1 MKRLAFSLLALLAAT
16 AVQATEWRTTWYAAP
31 MPAWGTEF
39 ALPTM
44 LPPALEAQ
52 TVREVVRTSVG
63 GEQVRVTYSNRYGSA
78 PLVIGEARVAP
89 TRDEPSRAASSQQ
102 DGAGVQLTFGGQRSV
117 TIAPGQSA
125 TSDAASLKVAG
136 RQRLSVSTWLP
147 QRSPLTTFH
156 WGAQQTAFA
165 APGNL
170 AAVAELPNAQA
181 LKGRTFL
188 IAVQVYGPAQRTIV
202 ALGDSIT
209 DGNGSTP
216 DRNLRWPDQLAAH
229 ADGVAV
235 VNAGISGARLLSD
248 GMGEKAAARF
258 EQDVLAQ
265 PGADTVIVLLGINDI
280 GWPGSAFA
288 PKDPPVTASAM
299 ITGYRKLIAAA
310 HTRGVRI
317 IGGTL
322 LPFEGALQGTP
333 YSGHYTPAK
342 DLVRREVN
350 DWIRHSGEFDAVV
363 DFDQLLR
370 DPEHPSRLRPEF
382 DSGDHLHPSDAGYA
396 EMAHAA
402 VSVTKQPRHAF
413 GEAQSSGTTGVT
425 GD

>member
-1 MKRLAFSLLALLAAT
+1 MKRLTFSLAALLAAT
-16 AVQATEWRTTWYAAP
+16 AVHATEWHTTWYAAP
-31 MPAWGTEF
+31 MPAWGAEF
-39 ALPTM
+39 GLPTM
-44 LPPALEAQ
+44 MPPALEAQ
-52 TVREVVRTSVG
+52 TVREVVRTSIG
-63 GEQVRVTYSNRYGSA
+63 GEQVRITYSNRYGSA
-78 PLVIGEARVAP
+78 PLVIGEVRLAP
-89 TRDEPSRAASSQQ
+89 TRDESSRAASSLQE
-102 DGAGVQLTFGGQRSV
+102 GAGVRLTFDGKRGV

-125 TSDAASLKVAG
+125 TSDAAALPVAA

-147 QRSPLTTFH
+147 QRAPVTTFH
-156 WGAQQTAFA
+156 WGTQQTAFA
-165 APGNL
+165 APGKQV
-170 AAVAELPNAQA
+170 AATALSNAQA
-181 LKGRTFL
+181 LTGRAFL
-188 IAVQVYGPAQRTIV
+188 SAVQVSGAAQRTVV

-216 DRNLRWPDQLAAH
+216 DRNLRWPDQLAGH

-265 PGADTVIVLLGINDI
+265 PGVDTVIVLLGINDI

-288 PKDPPVTASAM
+288 PQEAPATADAM
-299 ITGYRKLIAAA
+299 IAGYRKLIATAR
-310 HTRGVRI
+310 TRQVRI

-333 YSGHYTPAK
+333 YAGHFSPAK
-342 DLVRREVN
+342 DSVRRAVN
-350 DWIRHSGEFDAVV
+350 DWIRRSGEFDATI

-370 DPEHPSRLRPEF
+370 DPARPSRLRPEF

-396 EMAHAA
+396 EMARAA
-402 VSVTKQPRHAF
+402 TLIVK
-413 GEAQSSGTTGVT
+413 
-425 GD
+425 

>member
-1 MKRLAFSLLALLAAT
+1 MKRLTLSLAALLAAT
-16 AVQATEWRTTWYAAP
+16 AVHAAEWRTTWYAAP
-31 MPAWGTEF
+31 MPTWGADF

-44 LPPALEAQ
+44 MPPALEDQ
-52 TVREVVRTSVG
+52 TVREVVRTSIG

-78 PLVIGEARVAP
+78 PLVIGEARLAA
-89 TRDEPSRAASSQQ
+89 TRDEPERPASLQQ
-102 DGAGVQLTFGGQRSV
+102 DGAGMQLTFHGRRGV

-125 TSDAASLKVAG
+125 TSDAAPLRVSA

-147 QRSPLTTFH
+147 QRAPLSTFH

-165 APGNL
+165 APGNQ
-170 AAVAELPNAQA
+170 AAAAALPNAQA
-181 LKGRTFL
+181 LAGRTFL
-188 IAVQVYGPAQRTIV
+188 SAVQVSGTAHRTVV
-202 ALGDSIT
+202 AFGDSIT

-216 DRNLRWPDQLAAH
+216 DRNLRWPDQLAER
-229 ADGVAV
+229 ADGIAV

-258 EQDVLAQ
+258 ARDVLSQ
-265 PGADTVIVLLGINDI
+265 PGVDTVIVLLGINDI

-288 PKDPPVTASAM
+288 PAEPPATASAM
-299 ITGYRKLIAAA
+299 IAGYRTLIAAA
-310 HTRGVRI
+310 RSRQVRI
-317 IGGTL
+317 VGGTL

-333 YSGHYTPAK
+333 YAGHYSPAK

-350 DWIRHSGEFDAVV
+350 EWIRHSGEFDAII

-370 DPEHPSRLRPEF
+370 DPAHPTRLRPGF

-396 EMAHAA
+396 AMARAA
-402 VSVTKQPRHAF
+402 ELITQ
-413 GEAQSSGTTGVT
+413 
-425 GD
+425 

>member
-1 MKRLAFSLLALLAAT
+1 MKRLTFSLAALLAAT
-16 AVQATEWRTTWYAAP
+16 AVQAAEWRTTWYAAP
-31 MPAWGTEF
+31 MPAWGAEF

-44 LPPALEAQ
+44 MPSALEAQ

-63 GEQVRVTYSNRYGSA
+63 GEQVRVTYSNRYGDA
-78 PLVIGEARVAP
+78 PLVIGEARLAP
-89 TRDEPSRAASSQQ
+89 TRDEPSHAASSQQ
-102 DGAGVQLTFGGQRSV
+102 EGAGVQLTFGGRSGV

-125 TSDAASLKVAG
+125 TSDAIALPVAA
-136 RQRLSVSTWLP
+136 RQLLSISTWLP
-147 QRSPLTTFH
+147 QRTPLATFH

-170 AAVAELPNAQA
+170 AAASALPDAQA
-181 LKGRTFL
+181 LTGRAFL
-188 IAVQVYGPAQRTIV
+188 SAVQVSGPAQRTVV
-202 ALGDSIT
+202 AFGDSIT

-216 DRNLRWPDQLAAH
+216 DRNLRWPDQLAGH
-229 ADGVAV
+229 AAGIAV

-258 EQDVLAQ
+258 EQDVLSQ
-265 PGADTVIVLLGINDI
+265 PGVDTVIVLLGINDI

-288 PKDPPVTASAM
+288 PDEAPATASAM
-299 ITGYRKLIAAA
+299 IAGYRKLIAVA
-310 HTRGVRI
+310 HGRQVRI

-333 YSGHYTPAK
+333 YSGHYSPAK
-342 DLVRREVN
+342 DRVRREVN
-350 DWIRHSGEFDAVV
+350 EWMRHSGEFDATI

-370 DPEHPSRLRPEF
+370 DPAHPSRLHPAF

-396 EMAHAA
+396 EMARAA
-402 VSVTKQPRHAF
+402 SLVAK
-413 GEAQSSGTTGVT
+413 
-425 GD
+425 

>member
-1 MKRLAFSLLALLAAT
+1 MKRLALSLAALLAAT
-16 AVQATEWRTTWYAAP
+16 AVHAAEWHTTWYAAP
-31 MPAWGTEF
+31 MPAWGSEF

-44 LPPALEAQ
+44 MPPAFEAQ

-78 PLVIGEARVAP
+78 PLVIGEARLAP
-89 TRDEPSRAASSQQ
+89 TRDEPSRASSSQQ
-102 DGAGVQLTFGGQRSV
+102 DGAGVQLTFGGRRGI

-125 TSDAASLKVAG
+125 TSDAAALPVAA

-147 QRSPLTTFH
+147 QRSSLTTFH

-170 AAVAELPNAQA
+170 AAAAALPHAQA
-181 LKGRTFL
+181 LTGRSFL
-188 IAVQVYGPAQRTIV
+188 SAVQVAGPARRTVV
-202 ALGDSIT
+202 AFGDSIT

-216 DRNLRWPDQLAAH
+216 DRNLRWPDQLAARS
-229 ADGVAV
+229 DGVAI

-258 EQDVLAQ
+258 EQDVLSQ
-265 PGADTVIVLLGINDI
+265 PGVDTVIVLLGINDI

-288 PKDPPVTASAM
+288 PNETPATAGAM
-299 ITGYRKLIAAA
+299 IAGYRKLIAAA
-310 HTRGVRI
+310 RARQVRI

-333 YSGHYTPAK
+333 YSGHYSPAK

-350 DWIRHSGEFDAVV
+350 EWIRQSGEFDATI
-363 DFDQLLR
+363 DFDRLLR
-370 DPEHPSRLRPEF
+370 DPAHPSRLRPEY
-382 DSGDHLHPSDAGYA
+382 DSGDHLHPGDAGYA
-396 EMAHAA
+396 EMARAA
-402 VSVTKQPRHAF
+402 ALV
-413 GEAQSSGTTGVT
+413 AQ
-425 GD
+425 

>member
-1 MKRLAFSLLALLAAT
+1 MKRLAFSLFALLAAA
-16 AVQATEWRTTWYAAP
+16 AVQAAEWRTTWYAAP

-44 LPPALEAQ
+44 LPPSLEAQ

-89 TRDEPSRAASSQQ
+89 TRDEPAHAASSLQ

-125 TSDAASLKVAG
+125 TSDAASLAVAP

-147 QRSPLTTFH
+147 QRSPMTTFH

-170 AAVAELPNAQA
+170 AAAAVLPNAQA
-181 LKGRTFL
+181 LTGRTFL
-188 IAVQVYGPAQRTIV
+188 SAVQVYGLAQRTVV

-216 DRNLRWPDQLAAH
+216 DRNLRWPDQLAAY

-248 GMGEKAAARF
+248 GMGEKAAARL
-258 EQDVLAQ
+258 EQDVLGQ
-265 PGADTVIVLLGINDI
+265 PGVDAVIVLLGINDI

-288 PKDPPVTASAM
+288 PKEPPATTSAM
-299 ITGYRKLIAAA
+299 IAGYRKLIAAA
-310 HTRGVRI
+310 HARGVRI

-350 DWIRHSGEFDAVV
+350 DWIRHGSEFDAVI

-370 DPEHPSRLRPEF
+370 DPEHPSRLRSDF

-396 EMAHAA
+396 EMARAA
-402 VSVTKQPRHAF
+402 ALITK
-413 GEAQSSGTTGVT
+413 
-425 GD
+425 